1 MNRGGWLC
9 HRCSGDVTA
18 VYNLGKVM
26 GKGQF
31 GTTRLAV
38 SKETGE
44 KFACKTIS
52 KRKLIKPLDRAD
64 VQREVSVLDHL
75 TGHANIV
82 KLIAAYEDKR
92 NVHIVMELCSGGEL
106 FDRIVK
112 RGHYSEKHA
121 AQIIRSVV
129 TVVAHCH
136 SMGVMHR
143 DLKPEN
149 FLLSDDGPMSELKA
163 TDFGLSVFF
172 KPGERFDDIV
182 GSAYYVRVPHKPSP
196 ASIVSKPT

>member
-1 MNRGGWLC
+1 
-9 HRCSGDVTA
+9 
-18 VYNLGKVM
+18 VYNLGKVL

-44 KFACKTIS
+44 KLACKTIS
-52 KRKLIKPLDRAD
+52 KRKLTKPLDRAD
-64 VQREVSVLDHL
+64 VQREVKVMDHL
-75 TGHANIV
+75 TGHPNIV
-82 KLIAAYEDKR
+82 KLVAAFEDKR

-106 FDRIVK
+106 FDRIVT
-112 RGHYSEKHA
+112 RGHYSERHA
-121 AQIIRSVV
+121 AQIIRSIV

-136 SMGVMHR
+136 SMGVIHR

-149 FLLSDDGPMSELKA
+149 FLLSDEGPMSDLKA

-172 KPGERFDDIV
+172 KPGESFDDIV
-182 GSAYYVRVPHKPSP
+182 GSAYYVRALGLGSRAGGAGGGMSAGATVE
-196 ASIVSKPT
+196 VTVMR